1 VEAVSEPTK
10 TALAAK
16 ALLERIDNPTHLGV
30 LETRA
35 VLGGWVGAR
44 NADLWDTRVS
54 DAIAKA
60 AWDAVL
66 DLLRTWASECDEP
79 AEASK
84 GEQ

>member
-1 VEAVSEPTK
+1 MSEPTK

-16 ALLERIDNPTHLGV
+16 ALLERVDNPTHLGV

-44 NADLWDTRVS
+44 EAGLWDTQVS
-54 DAIAKA
+54 DAVATA
-60 AWDAVL
+60 AWGAVL
-66 DLLRTWASECDEP
+66 DLLRKWAAECDEP
-79 AEASK
+79 AEVSE